1 MLNRRFTISIL
12 SALVCIGVVGASAS
26 QPATKQAVMPPEQV
40 TTCDSRRACLS
51 VENSDVGAGVVGRA
65 NKASG
70 VKGEILRGKGAPNS
84 LLAGVSGV
92 DTSNSGFTNGVS
104 GVSNTGNGGYFK
116 TLGGLNAL
124 IAESDN
130 FDFHVEGHST
140 VLVMGPNNSV
150 PELLMFSRGNA
161 SGFPIADVDDVH
173 GKIFYFTSTG
183 DLHLK
188 GNIFTSG
195 SCSTGCLPIRNAEG
209 KAMTAYTARQPL
221 PTIEDVGES
230 QLVAGVARV
239 AIDPQFA
246 ATIDSRQ
253 PYLVFITPDGQSK
266 GLYVSAKARQSFEV
280 RENLGG
286 RSTLIFDY
294 RIVAKPLDTSASTRF
309 GAPVQDQETIEP
321 TIPKQAP

>member
-1 MLNRRFTISIL
+1 MLNRRFTIGIV

-26 QPATKQAVMPPEQV
+26 QPTPKQAVVPHEV
-40 TTCDSRRACLS
+40 SNCDSPRACLS
-51 VENSDVGAGVVGRA
+51 VENSGVGAGVVGRA
-65 NKASG
+65 NKAAG
-70 VKGEILRGKGAPNS
+70 VKGEILRGKGAPFA

-104 GVSNTGNGGYFK
+104 GLSTNGNGGYFR
-116 TLGGLNAL
+116 TLNGLNAL

-150 PELLMFSRGNA
+150 PELLLFSRGNA
-161 SGFPIADVDDVH
+161 SGFPIADVDDVN
-173 GKIFYFTSTG
+173 GQVFYFTSAG

-188 GNIFTSG
+188 GHIFTGG
-195 SCSTGCLPIRNAEG
+195 SCSTGCLPIKNAIG
-209 KAMTAYTARQPL
+209 KALTAYTPRQPL

-239 AIDPQFA
+239 PIDPQFA
-246 ATIDSRQ
+246 ATIDNRQ
-253 PYLVFITPDGQSK
+253 PYLVFVTPDGPSR
-266 GLYVSAKARQSFEV
+266 GLYVSAKTRQGFEV

-286 RSTLIFDY
+286 RSTLVFDY
-294 RIVAKPLDTSASTRF
+294 RIVATPVDTSASARF
-309 GAPVQDQETIEP
+309 GPPVQNQQSIEP
-321 TIPKQAP
+321 TIPKRAP